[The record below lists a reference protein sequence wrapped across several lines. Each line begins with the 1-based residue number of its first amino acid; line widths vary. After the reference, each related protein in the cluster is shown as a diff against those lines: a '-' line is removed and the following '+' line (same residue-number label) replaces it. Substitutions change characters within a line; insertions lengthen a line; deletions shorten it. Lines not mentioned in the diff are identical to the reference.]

1 MSAETRW
8 RNMIWSKKLTHRPGE
23 FQWKLGPPRRHLVGV
38 GAVFLLHDFAGHVH
52 GAAVHETNA
61 YEVLGR
67 RFVAEEGLL
76 LLLLLL
82 LLLHGPIDG
91 G

>member
-52 GAAVHETNA
+52 GAAVHETKSGAVDDNSGA
-61 YEVLGR
+61 IGDAVR
-67 RFVAEEGLL
+67 MS
-76 LLLLLL
+76 
-82 LLLHGPIDG
+82 
-91 G
+91 